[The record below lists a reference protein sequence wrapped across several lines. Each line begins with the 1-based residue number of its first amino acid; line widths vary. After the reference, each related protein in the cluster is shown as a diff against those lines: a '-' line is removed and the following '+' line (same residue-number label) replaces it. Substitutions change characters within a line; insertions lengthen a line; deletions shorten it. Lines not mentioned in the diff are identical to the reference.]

1 MGPWRGSSLQASAC
15 SAPAQV
21 TLTTIGYGDKTPQ
34 TWLGRMLAA
43 GFALLGISFFA
54 LPAVSR
60 TGERG
65 SPPPALQ
72 KSGRKGKNPPLRL
85 EGPHLSW
92 LAVAAWPAPMDPIPS
107 HPQGI
112 LGSGFALKVQEQ
124 HRQKHFEK
132 RRTPAANLIQVEQ
145 GWRVLPHPF
154 PGMLHRPSRLLCL
167 SQTPDPPSG
176 SWLL

>member
-1 MGPWRGSSLQASAC
+1 MVGHGKLGRRGPPDPGGDKEGGIGLRGGSSLQASPC
-15 SAPAQV
+15 SAPGQV

-60 TGERG
+60 TGERVLVT
-65 SPPPALQ
+65 PALQ
-72 KSGRKGKNPPLRL
+72 KLGRKGLNRT
-85 EGPHLSW
+85 
-92 LAVAAWPAPMDPIPS
+92 DPIPS
-107 HPQGI
+107 CPQGI

-132 RRTPAANLIQVEQ
+132 RRTPAANLIQVGQ

-154 PGMLHRPSRLLCL
+154 PGMLCCPHAICSACPCLL
-167 SQTPDPPSG
+167 QQHPNA
-176 SWLL
+176 

>member
-1 MGPWRGSSLQASAC
+1 M
-15 SAPAQV
+15 

-60 TGERG
+60 AGKREGTLPHP
-65 SPPPALQ
+65 STWQ
-72 KSGRKGKNPPLRL
+72 KSGGKRVKIHSPRTPSPP
-85 EGPHLSW
+85 
-92 LAVAAWPAPMDPIPS
+92 VT
-107 HPQGI
+107 QGI

-132 RRTPAANLIQVEQ
+132 RRTPAANLIQVAPSSPARGCPRGVCATTNPRGGARASPDARGLPPAQ
-145 GWRVLPHPF
+145 AAWRLYSTDASRAYLAATWCYYDSLLPSF
-154 PGMLHRPSRLLCL
+154 R
-167 SQTPDPPSG
+167 
-176 SWLL
+176 